1 MLNAGETR
9 GAVATAMTAAF
20 EREGLVEHSHGA
32 SCQNTW
38 EFDLGMWVEGGPASL
53 EFRGCK
59 GGFVSCEVVPR
70 YFEKVE
76 GETHEEGLARH
87 GERLDYGRS
96 RWPQDG
102 DAQVVTANFL
112 AAARDVIERAKQA

>member
-9 GAVATAMTAAF
+9 AAVEQAMAAAF
-20 EREGLVEHSHGA
+20 ADQGLVEHSHGA
-32 SCQNTW
+32 SCTNAW
-38 EFDLGMWVEGGPASL
+38 EWDVGMWVEGGPASL

-76 GETHEEGLARH
+76 GETEAEATARH
-87 GERLDYGRS
+87 RDRLDYGRS

-102 DAQVVTANFL
+102 DAQVVPANFL
-112 AAARDVIERAKQA
+112 AAARDVIERAPPF